1 MNKARKNVV
10 GIWTGA
16 PKAHELKAWS
26 QLAVVKD
33 DWVTRVLTS
42 SVGEPTCEFIVEQA
56 MVGDLGHTCGDESP
70 APPLL
75 ALAAM
80 I

>member
-1 MNKARKNVV
+1 M
-10 GIWTGA
+10 T
-16 PKAHELKAWS
+16 
-26 QLAVVKD
+26 

-42 SVGEPTCEFIVEQA
+42 SVGEPMCELIVEQA

-80 I
+80 T